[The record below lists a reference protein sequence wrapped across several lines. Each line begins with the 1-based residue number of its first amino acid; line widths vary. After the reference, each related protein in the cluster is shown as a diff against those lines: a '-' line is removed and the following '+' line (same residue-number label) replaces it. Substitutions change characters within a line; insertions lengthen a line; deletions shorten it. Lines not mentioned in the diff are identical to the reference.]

1 MTQAERIIAKC
12 GGISVVSE
20 MTGVNHT
27 RVYRWQIT
35 KARGGTG
42 GLIPSRYHQTI
53 LDAAKA
59 RGVDL
64 TPADFFPAA
73 MLDEPAKGQAA

>member
-1 MTQAERIIAKC
+1 MTQAERIIDKC
-12 GGISVVSE
+12 GGIAAVSE

-27 RVYRWQIT
+27 RVYRWKLT

-53 LDAAKA
+53 LDRAQA
-59 RGVDL
+59 RGIDL
-64 TPADFFPAA
+64 SPADFFPAA
-73 MLDEPAKGQAA
+73 PLDEPAEDCAA